1 MKTQKMTLS
10 LLLTAALLAACG
22 PKVQVPPRLD
32 LRAYQTIGFINFES
46 RTEGN
51 FDAYL
56 NDRFLEEIS
65 FAQPGADILELG
77 PVDSVLAKV
86 GYNTLDRDAI
96 RELGRE
102 YGLDAI
108 IVGTL
113 DISNIKP
120 HVHVLHLLR
129 DVSVRAEVDAK
140 IKARLIDVERGT
152 TRWTAVARDRKTLAF
167 YLQARAVHFSFMP
180 KIRTKPTAN
189 WLMCSYLKLR
199 GICVPV
205 MCAGNIFLVQ

>member
-152 TRWTAVARDRKTLAF
+152 TRWTAVARDRKNVGFLSAGAGRPFFLYAKNPDKAHGEFVDVLIFKVTRDL
-167 YLQARAVHFSFMP
+167 RA
-180 KIRTKPTAN
+180 
-189 WLMCSYLKLR
+189 SYVR
-199 GICVPV
+199 R
-205 MCAGNIFLVQ
+205 